1 MRGFTKS
8 TIYNNHMAQTRKTFA
23 PEITLFLSPPLN
35 DLYNRSK
42 NRIQI
47 FFKNIQPKT
56 LSLEYCLAAWPQ

>member
-1 MRGFTKS
+1 
-8 TIYNNHMAQTRKTFA
+8 MAQTRKTFA